1 MSQNQNNQ
9 QSPKDLITGIVSI
22 IIAIVFVVLAFSSC
36 NGDSSSSS
44 SSSSSS
50 GSRSKCAFKQ
60 NGRYVCSSPAK
71 RGSNFCSYH
80 QKYLDDAYNM
90 FVGN

>member
-36 NGDSSSSS
+36 NGDSSSS

>member
-1 MSQNQNNQ
+1 MSQNQNNQQ

-22 IIAIVFVVLAFSSC
+22 IVAIVFVVMAYSSC

-50 GSRSKCAFKQ
+50 RSKCAFKQ
-60 NGRYVCSSPAK
+60 NGRQVCNNRAK
-71 RGSNFCSYH
+71 SGSAFCSYH
-80 QKYLDDAYNM
+80 QNYLDDAYNT
-90 FVGN
+90 FFGN

>member
-44 SSSSSS
+44 SSS
-50 GSRSKCAFKQ
+50 GGRSKCAFKQ

-80 QKYLDDAYNM
+80 QNYLDDAYNT
-90 FVGN
+90 FFDN